1 VNHSI
6 NMGITYGLLI
16 LSACASAPPQQINK
30 YENEIREWHTNRIE
44 RLKQPDSWLS
54 LIGLFWLD
62 EGKNSFGS
70 GSENDIIFPIEAAPN
85 KMGYFLRSGDSIWV
99 ETAADV
105 TIVHNGLKIT
115 GRVRLMSDMD
125 GQPTVLEWGSLK
137 WYIIK
142 RGEKYGVRLKD
153 TNNHKLQ
160 TFPGIDRFTVSPE
173 WRIEAKLEAYDPP
186 KQIPIPDVLGMVN
199 DSPSPGALVF
209 QIDGQTYR
217 LDPIA
222 DPGDERYFIIFAD
235 QTSGVETYSAGRFLV
250 VDTPGPN
257 GQTYIDFNKAYNPP
271 CAFSEFA
278 TCPLPPQ
285 QNILPVKITAG
296 EKNYGDH

>member
-1 VNHSI
+1 MDRSI
-6 NMGITYGLLI
+6 NMTILGGLLI
-16 LSACASAPPQQINK
+16 LSACASAQPQPINE
-30 YENEIREWHTNRIE
+30 YENEIREWHSNRIE

-62 EGKNSFGS
+62 EGKNTFGS
-70 GSENDIIFPIEAAPN
+70 GSENNIIFPIEDAPSN
-85 KMGYFLRSGDSIWV
+85 MGYFLRSGDSIWV
-99 ETAADV
+99 ETADDV
-105 TIVHNGLKIT
+105 TIVHDGLKLT

-153 TNNHKLQ
+153 TNNHKIQ

-173 WRIEAKLEAYDPP
+173 WRIEAKLEAYNPP

-209 QIDGQTYR
+209 QIDGKTYR

-235 QTSGVETYSAGRFLV
+235 ETSGIETYGAGRFLV
-250 VDTPGPN
+250 VDAPGPE
-257 GQTYIDFNKAYNPP
+257 GKTIIDFNKAYNPP

-285 QNILPVKITAG
+285 QNILLVKITAG

>member
-1 VNHSI
+1 MHHLK

-16 LSACASAPPQQINK
+16 LSACASAPPQPNNK
-30 YENEIREWHTNRIE
+30 YENEIKEWHSNRIE

-70 GSENDIIFPIEAAPN
+70 GSENDIIFPIAAAPN
-85 KMGYFLRSGDSIWV
+85 SMGHFLRSGDSIWV
-99 ETAADV
+99 ETADNV
-105 TIVHNGLKIT
+105 TILHDSLKIT

-153 TNNHKLQ
+153 AKDPKLQ
-160 TFPGIDRFTVSPE
+160 AFHGIDRFPVSSD
-173 WRIEAKLEAYDPP
+173 WRIPAQLDPYDPP
-186 KQIPIPDVLGMVN
+186 KQIPIPNVLGMVN

-209 QIDGQTYR
+209 QIDGKTYR

-235 QTSGVETYSAGRFLV
+235 ETSGVETYGAGRFLV
-250 VDTPGPN
+250 VDAPGPE
-257 GQTYIDFNKAYNPP
+257 GKTIIDFNKAYNPP